1 MVSGNAFPYWRFS
14 NFYLFYFA
22 VLGAL
27 VPYWGLYLK
36 SLGYS
41 SSQIGELLAILMGT
55 KMVAPFIWGWMA
67 DRWGRGMFIVRVASA
82 LAAVCF
88 GGIFL
93 VSGYWPLALVMATFS
108 FFWNAALPQFE
119 ANTLNQLGR
128 DTHRYTHVR
137 VWGSVGFIVAVVT
150 LGPLLDRVGVGLM
163 PQVVLGLL
171 AGIWVASLVSPEH
184 RATAEHPPHERLG
197 RVLRQPRVVALLVA
211 CFLIQGSH
219 GPYYSFYS
227 IHLDDLGYRGATI
240 GQLWALGVLAEVVLF
255 IYMHRLMGRFTL
267 RALFMVTFALTTLRW
282 LIIGTLADHWPFLVA
297 AQLLHA
303 ASFGLYHAVG
313 IQLIHRYFVGRN
325 QGRGQALY
333 SSLSFGAGGAAGSF
347 LAGHA
352 WETVGPTATY
362 LTAAAACLVGLLVVW
377 RWVGRSEGIG
387 NRE

>member
-1 MVSGNAFPYWRFS
+1 MSGNAFPYWRFS

-27 VPYWGLYLK
+27 IPYWGLYLK
-36 SLGYS
+36 SLGYDS
-41 SSQIGELLAILMGT
+41 AAIGELMAILVGT
-55 KMVAPFIWGWMA
+55 KVVAPFIWGWMA
-67 DRWGRGMFIVRVASA
+67 DHWGRGMVIVRVASL
-82 LAAVCF
+82 LAALCF

-93 VSGYWPLALVMATFS
+93 ATGYWQLALVMASFS

-137 VWGSVGFIVAVVT
+137 VWGSVGFVAAVLA

-163 PQVVLGLL
+163 PKVVMVLL
-171 AGIWVASLVSPEH
+171 AGIWLAAMVSPEH
-184 RATAEHPPHERLG
+184 RRDGHEPEHDGLG
-197 RVLRQPRVVALLVA
+197 RVLRQPRVIALLVA

-227 IHLDDLGYRGATI
+227 IHLEDLGYSRAAI
-240 GQLWALGVLAEVVLF
+240 GQLWALGVVAEVVLF
-255 IYMHRLMGRFTL
+255 VFMHRILHRHSL
-267 RALFMVTFALTTLRW
+267 RALFLLTFALTTLRW
-282 LIIGTLADHWPFLVA
+282 LMIGLLAAYWPALVA

-333 SSLSFGAGGAAGSF
+333 SSVSFGAGGAVGSF
-347 LAGHA
+347 LAGHS
-352 WETVGPTATY
+352 WDTLGPAITY
-362 LTAAAACLVGLLVVW
+362 LGAAAACLAGLAVVW
-377 RWVGRSEGIG
+377 GWVGRGGGTE
-387 NRE
+387 NRER